1 MDRGGVGR
9 HEGIEFTEWVGHLP
23 TVEGGD
29 EHSFLLIDAH
39 YGSEVAVEDI
49 PVVVVDRFHHAITGR
64 ELPPKPLDRCRRVRI
79 QNTLKLHVEVA
90 STKHAPDHWTQHLHV
105 FKWIEPEATGN

>member
-29 EHSFLLIDAH
+29 EHSFLFVNAH
-39 YGSEVAVEDI
+39 DGPEVAVEDI
-49 PVVVVDRFHHAITGR
+49 PVVVVDGFHHAITGR
-64 ELPPKPLDRCRRVRI
+64 ELPPKPLDRCGRVRI
-79 QNTLKLHVEVA
+79 QNTLKLDIEVA
-90 STKHAPDHWTQHLHV
+90 SAKHAPDHWTQHLDV
-105 FKWIEPEATGN
+105 LERIEP